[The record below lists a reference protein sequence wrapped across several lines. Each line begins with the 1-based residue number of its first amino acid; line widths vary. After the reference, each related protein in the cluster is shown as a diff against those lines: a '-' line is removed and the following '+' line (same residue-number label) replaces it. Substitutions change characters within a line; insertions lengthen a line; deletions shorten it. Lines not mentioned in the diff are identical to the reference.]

1 MEIIAGLVF
10 ALFWASASVAAKT
23 GLKSADPL
31 TLLVIRFLL
40 AGLLMLLYS
49 VVVKKERLPRQAE
62 WKQLT
67 IFGSL
72 NTAVYLGCFFIASQ
86 TVSAGLATLF
96 VSVNPL
102 LIAFISAAY
111 LKRTPSR
118 NEIIGF
124 SICFIGLA
132 LASWPHLQDAEASL
146 FGIVILSL
154 GMLVYSFG
162 TVYFKKQN
170 MQLSTLSVNAWQ
182 VLIGGLILIP
192 FSFLFNTRPIAFNQ
206 DFYLSLFW
214 LTIVVSIFTM
224 LLWLYLLKKDTV
236 KASRWLYLSPI
247 FGYLLSY
254 FILDEPLTVFAGFG
268 TLLVIAGLIKS
279 R

>member
-1 MEIIAGLVF
+1 MDILAGLVF

-31 TLLVIRFLL
+31 TLLVIRFLI

-49 VVVKKERLPRQAE
+49 LVIKKERLPRQAE

-67 IFGSL
+67 VFGSL
-72 NTAVYLGCFFIASQ
+72 NTSVYLGCFFIASQ

-111 LKRTPSR
+111 IKRQPSR

-124 SICFIGLA
+124 SICFLGLVI
-132 LASWPHLQDAEASL
+132 ASWPHLQDAQASL

-192 FSFLFNTRPIAFNQ
+192 FSFLFYTRPIQFNR

-254 FILDEPLTVFAGFG
+254 FILDEPLTLFAGFG
-268 TLLVIAGLIKS
+268 TVLVIAGLIKS